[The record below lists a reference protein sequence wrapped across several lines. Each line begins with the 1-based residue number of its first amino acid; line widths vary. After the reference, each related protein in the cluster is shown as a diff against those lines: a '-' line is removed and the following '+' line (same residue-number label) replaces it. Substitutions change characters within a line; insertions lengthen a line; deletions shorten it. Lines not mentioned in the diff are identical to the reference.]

1 MHFGRWNNCN
11 KGRTRHRW
19 ENLKIFVKNTRCQSA
34 DQIQT
39 APVNTATTIRVTW
52 QRILMTSW
60 ATISSRSLLH
70 GYVIKIKNGCEEENV
85 ISFTKY
91 TWFEWFSKSIP
102 TVSLNGINRL
112 VFIVR
117 NVFCLR
123 GELKFY
129 IYDLYKCPPNKIISS
144 KKSVKQP
151 LVRKITKLF
160 IKPVFLNRRAAARY
174 RALASIIPGREW
186 PEETTICYKISLV
199 QLITNLIVILYLS
212 TCHTVYISVLILF
225 MIMP

>member
-1 MHFGRWNNCN
+1 MYRQCILVGETTVIKRELNTDGRI
-11 KGRTRHRW
+11 
-19 ENLKIFVKNTRCQSA
+19 LKSVLKKTRCQSA

-60 ATISSRSLLH
+60 ATISSSRSLLH

-85 ISFTKY
+85 VSFTKY

-112 VFIVR
+112 VLIVR
-117 NVFCLR
+117 NVFSLR

-129 IYDLYKCPPNKIISS
+129 IYDLYKWLPNKIISS
-144 KKSVKQP
+144 KK
-151 LVRKITKLF
+151 
-160 IKPVFLNRRAAARY
+160 
-174 RALASIIPGREW
+174 
-186 PEETTICYKISLV
+186 ICEA
-199 QLITNLIVILYLS
+199 TFG
-212 TCHTVYISVLILF
+212 T
-225 MIMP
+225 